1 MSRRNSARQWPQPCR
16 LSRISDSAT
25 SRFLELFRMLT
36 FEKLVQETAQKLAP
50 NYPDITPALVRDVLT
65 DTGIDESLHDS
76 APAAQGRLIVY
87 SITIIGRKMHGEVA
101 LQPFRYTRKL
111 GSGLWAWVGENGTG
125 KSTILNCLL
134 WALTGSDS
142 GISKRIRPWIQDV
155 HVEFSVGPLR
165 FTSHVRRTT
174 EGVTG
179 GIFCGFW
186 PPGAVR

>member
-1 MSRRNSARQWPQPCR
+1 M
-16 LSRISDSAT
+16 

-111 GSGLWAWVGENGTG
+111 GSGLWAWGGENGTG

-134 WALTGSDS
+134 CALTGSDTR
-142 GISKRIRPWIQDV
+142 IPTRIRSWIQDV
-155 HVEFSVGPLR
+155 HVKFSVAPLP
-165 FTSHVRRTT
+165 FPSHVRPTPAT
-174 EGVTG
+174 AT
-179 GIFCGFW
+179 
-186 PPGAVR
+186 ADLT